1 MTDEITAHA
10 LFAGPDRGT
19 IDNVVLRHDNG
30 LITSIDKAAA
40 PPPARRTFVI
50 PALVNA
56 HDHARPTASSFGAVN
71 MPLESWII
79 RSAFGTPPDP
89 YLAAASALARS
100 ARAGCGSMMIH
111 YTRPSGT
118 MALAEEAK
126 AIARAADD
134 VGIRIAFALAV
145 RDQNPIVY
153 GDSEPVLSSLSAE
166 DRKTV
171 EELFVKP
178 STSPRDYLELTDAIA
193 AAISGPKID
202 VQLGPAG
209 VQWCSRPLLEAI
221 AENSARTGRRVHMHL
236 LETIYQ
242 RAYADEHFPGG
253 VVNYLRDIGLLTK
266 RLTLAH
272 CIHARPDELEIIAAS
287 GARIVT
293 NFSSNLHLHSGLA
306 PIAAAH
312 QCGCGI
318 AVGVDG
324 LALDEDDD
332 VIREMRLVQ
341 LAHGGLGFKRT
352 WTRPEFFSLAIRNGR
367 AATGAPGIGELAPG
381 APADFVVLDL
391 DRLDRDRIMPVDP
404 VELLFARGNASM
416 VRDVVVDGR
425 TIVREGKPTGVD
437 LPAIEQ
443 ELRRMYRAG
452 VKQFSGLER
461 AWAPLV
467 GALSHWFETQLGCG

>member
-1 MTDEITAHA
+1 MSTEIPANA
-10 LFAGPDRGT
+10 LFGGPDRGLLEH
-19 IDNVVLRHDNG
+19 VVLRHDNG
-30 LITSIDKAAA
+30 IITSISDGAA

-153 GDSEPVLSSLSAE
+153 GDSEPVLSSLSAQ

-178 STSPRDYLELTDAIA
+178 SMSPRDYLELTDAIA

-221 AENSARTGRRVHMHL
+221 AENSARTGRRAHMHL

-253 VVNYLRDIGLLTK
+253 VV
-266 RLTLAH
+266 H
-272 CIHARPDELEIIAAS
+272 
-287 GARIVT
+287 
-293 NFSSNLHLHSGLA
+293 
-306 PIAAAH
+306 
-312 QCGCGI
+312 
-318 AVGVDG
+318 
-324 LALDEDDD
+324 
-332 VIREMRLVQ
+332 
-341 LAHGGLGFKRT
+341 
-352 WTRPEFFSLAIRNGR
+352 
-367 AATGAPGIGELAPG
+367 
-381 APADFVVLDL
+381 
-391 DRLDRDRIMPVDP
+391 
-404 VELLFARGNASM
+404 
-416 VRDVVVDGR
+416 
-425 TIVREGKPTGVD
+425 
-437 LPAIEQ
+437 
-443 ELRRMYRAG
+443 
-452 VKQFSGLER
+452 
-461 AWAPLV
+461 
-467 GALSHWFETQLGCG
+467 